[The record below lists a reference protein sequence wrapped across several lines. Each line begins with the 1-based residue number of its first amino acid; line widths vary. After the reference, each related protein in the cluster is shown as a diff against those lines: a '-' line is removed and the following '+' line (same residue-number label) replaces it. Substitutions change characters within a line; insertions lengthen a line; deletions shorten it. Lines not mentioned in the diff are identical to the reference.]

1 MRHKR
6 QIIRILP
13 CEAMISKQEIEETVV
28 NRIHSLLIWRPT
40 SAADRKRP
48 AILRRPL
55 AWLLLIT
62 IAGMFSSCHSIGKL
76 PETGSK
82 AYTDVVSAF
91 YVGLAALQVG
101 DDVHAES
108 KLSEVTQLVPG
119 EPAGWANWG
128 VLALRQRNYDVA
140 AQRLERARDLAP
152 QNDQIYD
159 LLGILEG
166 DRGHSAEA
174 ITDLR
179 KACDLNSK
187 NLRAAYALAEEI
199 ERQGDANSE
208 TEFQQVIQ
216 KILAAQPDNLAALIE
231 LSRVAAKRGD
241 ATTLKSSVDQIS
253 ARSSAWPPEVQQ
265 QLSTVQAA
273 AAGTDLRAAATR
285 TTFLRNVLMR
295 VPEYRQSLSVIKA
308 PAGEEARPFAH
319 FVRMES
325 PVFKPAPADTAIRF
339 PIEPVGDSK
348 EHQNW
353 NWVGAIQLGS
363 AGVPVIAEADGR
375 EVHLSTGAA
384 LPFPG
389 GPSNVPPSPEG
400 VLQVDFNYDF
410 KTDLV
415 LAGAGGVRLFRQ
427 DSPSV
432 FTDVTTQT
440 KLPKSVTNARYT
452 RAWAVDIE
460 ADGDLDIVLGSK
472 DSIPTVLRNNGDGTF
487 LAIHHFAGITGVAGF
502 DLGALAGDG
511 NPDAA
516 IIDGAGRLHVFMN
529 ERQGQLHERPLPAG
543 F

>member
-1 MRHKR
+1 MT
-6 QIIRILP
+6 
-13 CEAMISKQEIEETVV
+13 SKQEIDETVV
-28 NRIHSLLIWRPT
+28 NRAHSFHDCRQT
-40 SAADRKRP
+40 SAVDRKRS
-48 AILRRPL
+48 ATLRRPL
-55 AWLLLIT
+55 AWLLLVS
-62 IAGMFSSCHSIGKL
+62 AGFLCSCHSGAKL
-76 PETGSK
+76 PEKGSK
-82 AYTDVVSAF
+82 AYSDVVSAF

-159 LLGILEG
+159 LLGILEA

-174 ITDLR
+174 IADLR
-179 KACDLNSK
+179 KACDLNPK

-216 KILAAQPDNLAALIE
+216 QILAAQPDNLAALIE

-241 ATTLKSSVDQIS
+241 APTLKSSVDQIS

-308 PAGEEARPFAH
+308 PAGEEAQPFTH
-319 FVRMES
+319 FVRLES
-325 PVFKPAPADTAIRF
+325 PVFRPAPADMALRFDAQAIASAGNG
-339 PIEPVGDSK
+339 P
-348 EHQNW
+348 W
-353 NWVGAIQLGS
+353 NWIGAIQLGS
-363 AGVPVIAEADGR
+363 AGAPVIAEANDR
-375 EVHLSTGAA
+375 ELHLSTGAM

-389 GPSNVPPSPEG
+389 GPSGIPPLREG

-415 LAGAGGVRLFRQ
+415 LSGAGGVRFFRQ
-427 DSPSV
+427 DSPSA
-432 FTDVTTQT
+432 FTDITAQT
-440 KLPKSVTNARYT
+440 KLSKSVIGARYT
-452 RAWAVDIE
+452 GAWAVDIE
-460 ADGDLDIVLGSK
+460 ADGDLDIVMGAS
-472 DSIPTVLRNNGDGTF
+472 DG
-487 LAIHHFAGITGVAGF
+487 
-502 DLGALAGDG
+502 
-511 NPDAA
+511 
-516 IIDGAGRLHVFMN
+516 
-529 ERQGQLHERPLPAG
+529 LPVV
-543 F
+543 

>member
-1 MRHKR
+1 MCVDS
-6 QIIRILP
+6 IP
-13 CEAMISKQEIEETVV
+13 CCSRASALRDRRSGNFQRVMSFLLFG
-28 NRIHSLLIWRPT
+28 SLTAFL
-40 SAADRKRP
+40 S
-48 AILRRPL
+48 
-55 AWLLLIT
+55 
-62 IAGMFSSCHSIGKL
+62 GCHSAPKL
-76 PETGSK
+76 PEKGSK
-82 AYTDVVSAF
+82 AYADVVSAF

-108 KLSEVTQLVPG
+108 KLSELTQLVPT

-128 VLALRQRNYDVA
+128 VLALRQRNYDLA

-159 LLGILEG
+159 LLGILEA

-174 ITDLR
+174 IADLR
-179 KACDLNSK
+179 KAVDLNPK

-208 TEFQQVIQ
+208 AEFQQVIQ
-216 KILAAQPDNLAALIE
+216 KILAAQPDNLAALLE

-241 ATTLKSSVDQIS
+241 AATLKSAVAEIS

-265 QLSTVQAA
+265 QLATVQAA

-308 PAGEEARPFAH
+308 PAGEEAQPFTH
-319 FVRMES
+319 FVRLES
-325 PVFKPAPADTAIRF
+325 PVFKPAPQTRQSNSPCSQLRTAGKGR
-339 PIEPVGDSK
+339 
-348 EHQNW
+348 W
-353 NWVGAIQLGS
+353 NWIGAIQLGS
-363 AGVPVIAEADGR
+363 AGVPVIAEANGR
-375 EVHLSTGAA
+375 EVHLSTGAT

-389 GPSNVPPSPEG
+389 GPSGVPPSPEG
-400 VLQVDFNYDF
+400 ILQVDFNYDF

-427 DSPSV
+427 DSPSA
-432 FTDVTTQT
+432 FTDVTDADQIAE
-440 KLPKSVTNARYT
+440 VRDERRYT
-452 RAWAVDIE
+452 GAWAVDIE

-487 LAIHHFAGITGVAGF
+487 LAIHPFAGILRACA
-502 DLGALAGDG
+502 DLPGLILTAT
-511 NPDAA
+511 A
-516 IIDGAGRLHVFMN
+516 IPTPPSSTA
-529 ERQGQLHERPLPAG
+529 PAG
-543 F
+543 CTFS